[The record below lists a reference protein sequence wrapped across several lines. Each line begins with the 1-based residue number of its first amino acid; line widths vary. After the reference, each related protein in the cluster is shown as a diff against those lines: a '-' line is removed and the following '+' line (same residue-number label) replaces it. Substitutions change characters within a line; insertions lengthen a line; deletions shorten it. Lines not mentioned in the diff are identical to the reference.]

1 MDIDP
6 RRLRYLLAV
15 AREGGVLAAAD
26 DLQMT
31 PSAVSQQIA
40 RLERETDRVLI
51 TRTSNGSALT
61 HEGQILAEAAQQIE
75 RALVEAQLQL
85 ERGEAEI
92 HGTMRLGGFQ
102 SFLSVVVAPMLPEW
116 RHQLPGIRFEVVEA
130 DQEPLMRALKDGE
143 LDAAIV
149 ELDSADIPKRPP
161 AGIVEVPLLDE
172 PWKLV
177 VPSGTLASDV
187 TELGRLPLP
196 WVGVEPSSATAR
208 AAARLSRSS
217 GLNQPIVHRYFGTQT
232 ALALVAAGEGMTLI
246 PMLALRGMPQD
257 GVETVDVPGLGTR
270 RVVLRSYARGKHA
283 SAVLDAVLAL
293 IHEAVLDITADEAAH
308 AS

>member
-1 MDIDP
+1 MEIDP

-26 DLQMT
+26 ELQMT
-31 PSAVSQQIA
+31 PSAVSQQIT
-40 RLERETDRVLI
+40 RLERETDRVLM
-51 TRTSNGSALT
+51 TRTTNGSVLT
-61 HEGQILAEAAQQIE
+61 HEGQVLAEAAQQIE
-75 RALVEAQLQL
+75 AILAGAQLQL
-85 ERGEAEI
+85 ERGESEL

-102 SFLSVVVAPMLPEW
+102 SFLSVVIAPMLPEW
-116 RHQLPGIRFEVVEA
+116 RHQLPGVRFEILEA

-149 ELDSADIPKRPP
+149 ELDSADTPKRPP
-161 AGIVEVPLLDE
+161 AGVVEVPLLDE
-172 PWKLV
+172 PWKLA
-177 VPSGTLASDV
+177 VPAGTLASDV

-208 AAARLSRSS
+208 AAARLSRSV

-246 PMLALRGMPQD
+246 PMLALRGMPHD
-257 GVETVDVPGLGTR
+257 GVETLDVPGLGTR
-270 RVVLRSYARGKHA
+270 RVVLRSYSRGQHA
-283 SAVLDAVLAL
+283 GAVLDAVLAL
-293 IHEAVLDITADEAAH
+293 IHEAVLNITADEAAG
-308 AS
+308 